1 MVPYNGILAGRF
13 SIYTVSNRSDHEVRV
28 TPSILDRLLDYDPRS
43 SQEPPKSNATSLAE
57 LRQAVRRDLEWLL
70 NTRHNAVKIPETL
83 EEVNRSLAVYGLPDI
98 TGIGADIP
106 TEQKRLVKAVE
117 TAIGIFEPRFL
128 DVKVTLL
135 PISTVERELRLRIEA
150 NLDIDPVPEAI
161 SFDTVLQMGSGEF
174 LVKNG

>member
-1 MVPYNGILAGRF
+1 M
-13 SIYTVSNRSDHEVRV
+13 SNRTDHEVRV
-28 TPSILDRLLDYDPRS
+28 TPSILDRLLDYDPAS
-43 SQEPPKSNATSLAE
+43 SQEPPKSNAVSLAE

-70 NTRHNAVKIPETL
+70 NTRHGAEKIPETL

-98 TGIGADIP
+98 TGIGADAQ

-117 TAIGIFEPRFL
+117 TAIRIFEPRFL
-128 DVKVTLL
+128 DLRVTLL
-135 PISTVERELRLRIEA
+135 PISSVERELRLRIEA

-174 LVKNG
+174 QVRNA